1 LLANLALN
9 IVLIGFLSRTTEI
22 KTEDDLIPPGAKP
35 GTIPTDYLQATGLER
50 LELIGKMQGIDIFDM
65 RPLDASRKGM
75 CTIFLLFV
83 LNPHVNSSPIIGTCL
98 YTAFEGENA
107 LTKALPE
114 TGTLENPI
122 IVTGAGDEQY
132 AGCTGYPVD
141 SHQVNWL
148 TVRSPQVPLKYI
160 KTNHH
165 ACRSPASAPSNAATS
180 AATSS
185 S

>member
-75 CTIFLLFV
+75 CTIFLLFGLV
-83 LNPHVNSSPIIGTCL
+83 PRMTPFAISAL
-98 YTAFEGENA
+98 YVWTAREE
-107 LTKALPE
+107 
-114 TGTLENPI
+114 
-122 IVTGAGDEQY
+122 
-132 AGCTGYPVD
+132 
-141 SHQVNWL
+141 
-148 TVRSPQVPLKYI
+148 
-160 KTNHH
+160 KT
-165 ACRSPASAPSNAATS
+165 R
-180 AATSS
+180 
-185 S
+185 